1 MKKVLLIAI
10 LMIGSLNT
18 FRAQQGVCFGIK
30 GGLNLENIIGLNSGQ
45 GVVGVTENESSEMT
59 FGFHAGV
66 FLRWGLDDHWAIVPE
81 LLYTTGGAKETI
93 AQTYYI
99 GSTAYTS
106 STTGNFSLHYLQLP
120 VFVNYQFDMGL
131 YLEGGLYIAG
141 LIGATTSSTT
151 TKNGVTTSS
160 TSTSDTTNNQLDW
173 GVGAGVGYRFCSGL
187 GFNLR
192 YNYGLYAVYKNFSY
206 ENGGVS
212 YRQPSYGNN
221 GVLQLSVSYLFGCS
235 NCVPKPQPTAD
246 VTPTIIPAPAPEPD
260 VQFAVQTPGDL
271 PGQHTVIEILPVRDY
286 VFFDA
291 GNLQIP
297 SRYTILSPDQAAGF
311 HEEQLQDCQ
320 KNPGTRQSRQLNVY
334 HNVLNIVGDRMRKY
348 PSSTI
353 RLVGSSA
360 GKGADLGKA
369 NAETV
374 KTYLVTNFGI
384 KASRITT
391 EGRDMPIVQSE
402 IPNAT
407 RDKDLTKVEDFRV
420 DIISTSTDLVME
432 VNGNS
437 ALCLKPIEVTS
448 LDEDTDNSPSDPDK
462 NTNNYPVNFN
472 VNGASDVLTSWT
484 LDITDSKGAT
494 RHFGPYTSNSQALN
508 GEAIIQDQNSGTYQV
523 KMTGQT
529 KSGKTITKESSFT
542 LNRRKEPIEK
552 EQRYSILFEFDK
564 SKTVATYEK
573 FLRNTVAP
581 NIPPNSTVTISG
593 HTDIVGPE
601 DYNLNLSNQR
611 STEAQK
617 ILENEIN
624 KEGKT
629 GITFNTKGYGVTSPE
644 FSNMSPEGRFYNRTV
659 IIDIVPNSS
668 MGNR

>member
-1 MKKVLLIAI
+1 MIA
-10 LMIGSLNT
+10 GLNASK
-18 FRAQQGVCFGIK
+18 AQQGVCFGIK
-30 GGLNLENIIGLNSGQ
+30 VGANLENIIGLNSGQ

-99 GSTAYTS
+99 GNTAYTS
-106 STTGNFSLHYLQLP
+106 STTGNISLHYLQLP

-141 LIGATTSSTT
+141 LIGTTTSSTT
-151 TKNGVTTSS
+151 TSNGVTKSS

-173 GVGAGVGYRFCSGL
+173 GVGAGVGYRFCNGL

-206 ENGGVS
+206 ENQGVS

-235 NCVPKPQPTAD
+235 NCVPKPQPVAE
-246 VTPTIIPAPAPEPD
+246 VIPEKTPPPPAPEPD
-260 VQFAVQTPGDL
+260 VQFAVKTPESL

-297 SRYTILSPDQAAGF
+297 SRYKTLSPDQAASF

-334 HNVLNIVGDRMRKY
+334 YNVLNIVGDRMRKY

-353 RLVGSSA
+353 KLVGSSA

-384 KASRITT
+384 KASRIAT

-402 IPNAT
+402 IPNGT

-437 ALCLKPIEVTS
+437 ALCLKPLEVTS
-448 LDEDTDNSPSDPDK
+448 LTEDEITDNSPSDPNKID
-462 NTNNYPVNFN
+462 YPVNFT
-472 VNGASDVLTSWT
+472 VNGASDVLNSWT
-484 LDITDSKGAT
+484 IDITDSKGAT
-494 RHFGPYTSNSQALN
+494 QHYGPYTGNSQALN
-508 GEAIIQDQNSGTYQV
+508 AEVIIQDQNSGTYQAV
-523 KMTGQT
+523 MTGQT
-529 KSGKTITKESSFT
+529 KTGKAITKKTSFT

-564 SKTVATYEK
+564 SKTVATYDN

-601 DYNLNLSNQR
+601 DYNMNLSNQR
-611 STEAQK
+611 ATEAQK
-617 ILENEIN
+617 ILENELN
-624 KEGKT
+624 KENKT
-629 GITFNTKGYGVTSPE
+629 GITFKTKGYGVTSPE